1 MQSELTQANDLFSD
15 PVRIGV
21 IGLGNMGK
29 HHVRVLAEMQEAR
42 LVAVAD
48 ISEDSREW
56 AERSRSVPAYADYS
70 RMLEMED
77 MEAVVIALP
86 TSQHEEA
93 VLAAIDAG
101 MHFLVEKP
109 LAATREVAEGL
120 AEKARASGLVS
131 TVGHLE
137 RYNPVVTAAKR
148 GMEAGELGQV
158 FQLRANRTGPL
169 PERVTDV
176 GVVVDLATHDFDVV
190 KYLIGQPIERVY
202 AETAQ
207 RMHSNHEDLFSG
219 LMRFVDGTIA
229 LLDVNWLTP
238 IKIREMRMVGEGG
251 MYLIDLLAQDLY
263 FYENSHVGYWSD
275 FTGRQ
280 GVSEG
285 NMVKYR
291 IERAEPLLLEHRAF
305 LRAIRG
311 IEDAQLV
318 TLEDGVA
325 AVTLADA
332 VKRSAEIHRAVWG
345 DGFKEFAPDRVSVG
359 LKRPL

>member
-1 MQSELTQANDLFSD
+1 MRQVDDFLSE
-15 PVRIGV
+15 PVRVGV
-21 IGLGNMGK
+21 IGLGNMGR
-29 HHVRVLAEMQEAR
+29 HHVRVLAEMPDAD
-42 LVAVAD
+42 LIAVAD
-48 ISEDSREW
+48 VSEEAR
-56 AERSRSVPAYADYS
+56 AAVERSRPLRTYRDYTQ
-70 RMLEMED
+70 MLDKED
-77 MEAVVIALP
+77 LEAVVIALP

-93 VLAAIDAG
+93 VLEAIDTG
-101 MHFLVEKP
+101 VHFLVEKP
-109 LAATREVAEGL
+109 LAANRETAESL
-120 AEKARASGLVS
+120 AEKARASGLVT

-169 PERVTDV
+169 PERVVDV

-190 KYLIGQPIERVY
+190 RFLIDQPIERVY

-219 LMRFVDGTIA
+219 LMRFADGTIA

-285 NMVKYR
+285 NMVKFR
-291 IERAEPLLLEHRAF
+291 IDRAEPLFLEHRAF
-305 LRAIRG
+305 LGAIRG
-311 IEDAQLV
+311 AEAGKLV
-318 TLEDGVA
+318 TLDDGVA

-332 VKRSAEIHRAVWG
+332 VKRSAELHRAVWG
-345 DGFKEFAPDRVSVG
+345 EGFEEYAADRVSMG
-359 LKRPL
+359 LQRPL